1 MLVTSA
7 SKAIVPG
14 IDNLLLTRLNKAFGL
29 AELRCRE
36 ADVSSKLNRGG
47 KLELRLAVGVAD
59 MNVYPTFLPREE
71 VKTEFTLTKDG
82 G

>member
-7 SKAIVPG
+7 SKA
-14 IDNLLLTRLNKAFGL
+14 NKAFGL
-29 AELRCRE
+29 AEFRCGQ
-36 ADVSSKLNRGG
+36 ADVARKLNGWR
-47 KLELRLAVGVAD
+47 KPELRFAVGMAD
-59 MNVYPTFLPREE
+59 MNMHATFLPREE

>member
-1 MLVTSA
+1 MVTSA
-7 SKAIVPG
+7 SKAS
-14 IDNLLLTRLNKAFGL
+14 KAFGL

>member
-14 IDNLLLTRLNKAFGL
+14 IDNLLLTSLNKAFGL
-29 AELRCRE
+29 AEFRCRE
-36 ADVSSKLNRGG
+36 TDVASKFNGG
-47 KLELRLAVGVAD
+47 RKPKLCLTVGVAD
-59 MNVYPTFLPREE
+59 MNVHPTFLPREE
-71 VKTEFTLTKDG
+71 IKTELTLTKDG

>member
-29 AELRCRE
+29 AELR
-36 ADVSSKLNRGG
+36 
-47 KLELRLAVGVAD
+47 LAVGVAY
-59 MNVYPTFLPREE
+59 MNVHPTFLPREE

>member
-14 IDNLLLTRLNKAFGL
+14 IDNLLMMRLNKAFGL
-29 AELRCRE
+29 AEFCCGK
-36 ADVSSKLNRGG
+36 ADIASKLNGRHKP
-47 KLELRLAVGVAD
+47 KLCLAVGMAY
-59 MNVYPTFLPREE
+59 MNVHPTFLPREE
-71 VKTEFTLTKDG
+71 VKTELTIAKDG

>member
-1 MLVTSA
+1 MLVTSE

-29 AELRCRE
+29 AEFRCGE
-36 ADVSSKLNRGG
+36 ADVASKLNGG
-47 KLELRLAVGVAD
+47 RKPKLCLSVGVAY
-59 MNVYPTFLPREE
+59 MNMHETFLPREE
-71 VKTEFTLTKDG
+71 VKTELTITKDG